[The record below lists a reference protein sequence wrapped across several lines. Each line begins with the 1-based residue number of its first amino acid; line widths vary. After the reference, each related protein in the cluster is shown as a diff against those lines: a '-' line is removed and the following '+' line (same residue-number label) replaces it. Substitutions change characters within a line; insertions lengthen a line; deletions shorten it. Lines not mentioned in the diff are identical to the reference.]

1 MKILSMKG
9 GRQQMKAIIKSG
21 RKPGVECVDIPRP
34 IPKADEVLIQVK
46 ATAICGTDI
55 HYWKW
60 NDSAEAFANQ
70 YNVKFPFVLGHECAG
85 IVTEVGPEVTGIEAG
100 DHVAFETHIYCGHCY
115 QCRTGNA
122 HNCRNLAIY
131 GTSCDGCFA
140 EFATAPASVCFKLPE
155 TVGFEEGARYEPG
168 GVAMHAVQRSDVQPS
183 DTVLVFGCGAIGQMV
198 TQIMM
203 ASGAG
208 RVIAVD
214 IDDYKVGM
222 ARAYG
227 AIGVNSAKEDLGEVV
242 KRYTADRGGVDVIV
256 EVTGAPSVY
265 ETLFDYLR
273 PEGHVVTVAHPGR
286 PIPINITKSINTKGA
301 TLRGVFGRRIWDTWY
316 ALSGLV
322 ENQKID
328 LNKVITH
335 RFPLSQCTE
344 AFEQTGKGAGKIL
357 FIPEWD

>member
-1 MKILSMKG
+1 
-9 GRQQMKAIIKSG
+9 MKAIIKSG
-21 RKPGVECVDIPRP
+21 RKPGVECVEIPRP
-34 IPKADEVLIQVK
+34 APKADEVLIEVK

-70 YNVKFPFVLGHECAG
+70 YNVQFPFVLGHECAG
-85 IVTEVGPEVTGIEAG
+85 IVTEIGAEVEGIAVG
-100 DHVAFETHIYCGHCY
+100 DHVAFETHIYCGRCY

-122 HNCRNLAIY
+122 HNCQNLAIY

-140 EFATAPASVCFKLPE
+140 EYATAPASVCFKLPD
-155 TVGFEEGARYEPG
+155 TVSFEEGALYEPG
-168 GVAMHAVQRSDVQPS
+168 GVAMHAVQRADLRPG

-198 TQIMM
+198 TQIML

-222 ARAYG
+222 AREYG
-227 AIGVNSAKEDLGEVV
+227 AIGLNSAKEDLGEVV
-242 KRYTADRGGVDVIV
+242 KRYTAERGGVDVIV

-273 PEGHVVTVAHPGR
+273 PEGHVVTVAHPGK
-286 PIPINITKSINTKGA
+286 PIPINVTRSINTKGA

-316 ALSGLV
+316 AFSGLV
-322 ENQKID
+322 ENKKID
-328 LNKVITH
+328 LSKVITH
-335 RFPLSQCTE
+335 RFPLSMCTE

-357 FIPEWD
+357 FIPELDK